1 VGYRNERPV
10 PIPQTSPNT
19 GRTFFG
25 AGASGAPAPVNHLQ
39 EGPVTEQGD
48 AGPGY
53 YQTRGTGNKSG
64 RTSPKQQLRG
74 SARDLTLA
82 HHGLIDA
89 GAADPNQ
96 GQLFNADKTVG
107 PRRTDEQVIK
117 DTGGNMPTG
126 IDVKAGTTKD
136 PDRIN
141 TVQYGGARGYMPNL
155 DSGQKVKALNSV
167 QEGRIES
174 GTYRGGG
181 ATAEIM
187 EDRETVRNKTG
198 NQAWYGGVDKH
209 GQHDM
214 NVEGL
219 ASEAINQRAAR
230 SGVSG
235 AAMTRAAAI
244 TSPRSAWDINK
255 PGSPDHQMPN
265 LDHAEGVIQGAAP
278 QASRSWVQ
286 KPKEMTNKDGT
297 KWTGT
302 KIEGT
307 TIPATPPLDRADAVQ
322 IGKEVHSAGLPTM
335 GAKAAGIHYDNGN
348 DVSSNIQ
355 VSSAKSL
362 KAPNFEVS
370 LRLSGGGDKQ
380 GSRAIQRM
388 AAQSWTGD
396 THDARAAGIGGS
408 KVLEQRVGV
417 YDVLAM
423 TGTRTAHR
431 NRELGPHEQAR
442 EWVGQRGPNQA
453 ESPHQGMIM
462 PGPTATKLNPDAV
475 NTPPV
480 QQSPVTSRQQRRA
493 GRNPLAEG
501 LDF

>member
-1 VGYRNERPV
+1 MGYRNERPV

-96 GQLFNADKTVG
+96 GQLFNADKVVG

-117 DTGGNMPTG
+117 DTGSNMPTG
-126 IDVKAGTTKD
+126 IDVKAGTKTN

-141 TVQYGGARGYMPNL
+141 TLQYGGARGYMPNL
-155 DSGQKVKALNSV
+155 DNKQKVTALKSV

-181 ATAEIM
+181 TTAEVM
-187 EDRETVRNKTG
+187 EDRTVARNKTG
-198 NQAWYGGVDKH
+198 NQAWYGGVDKN

-214 NVEGL
+214 SDEGL
-219 ASEAINQRAAR
+219 ASSAINQRAAR
-230 SGVSG
+230 SGVTG
-235 AAMTRAAAI
+235 AAMTRAAAL
-244 TSPRSAWDINK
+244 TSPRAAWDVNK
-255 PGSPDHQMPN
+255 PGSPDHTMPN
-265 LDHAEGVIQGAAP
+265 LDHAEGVV
-278 QASRSWVQ
+278 QATEMA
-286 KPKEMTNKDGT
+286 KPHVTRDEAM
-297 KWTGT
+297 
-302 KIEGT
+302 KIGSE
-307 TIPATPPLDRADAVQ
+307 IP
-322 IGKEVHSAGLPTM
+322 SAGLPTM
-335 GAKAAGIHYDNGN
+335 GAKAAGMHYDNGN

-355 VSSAKSL
+355 VSGAKSL
-362 KAPNFEVS
+362 KAPNFEAS
-370 LRLSGGGDKQ
+370 LRLSGGGDHH

-388 AAQSWTGD
+388 AAQSFTVD
-396 THDARAAGIGGS
+396 THDSRAGGIGGS
-408 KVLEQRVGV
+408 KVLEQRTGV
-417 YDVLAM
+417 YDVMAM
-423 TGTRTAHR
+423 TGSRTAHK